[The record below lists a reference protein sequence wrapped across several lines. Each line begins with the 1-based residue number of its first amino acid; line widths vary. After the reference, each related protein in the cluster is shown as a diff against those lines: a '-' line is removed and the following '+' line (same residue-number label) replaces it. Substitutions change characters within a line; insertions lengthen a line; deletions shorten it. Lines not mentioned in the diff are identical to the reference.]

1 MTRRSPSGIAWP
13 LLYALLAACLLG
25 LFGQGPLSRT
35 DVRSADGRLQI
46 GYERFLRR
54 ESDDSIDFTLRPTGQ
69 SARLH
74 LSSAW
79 VRKVDIDHVFPE
91 PEQRVSGADAVTLV
105 FATHAQ
111 QPVIVTDMELR
122 RFVRKMVELE
132 FSNLA
137 VLSYQ
142 ELTPELNIQPIGRIS
157 MRAVNND
164 FASFE
169 NEFAELP
176 DGLLPSPLE
185 QLSN

>member
-1 MTRRSPSGIAWP
+1 MPGHDTKKSLGQELDEKMGQVRREWRMERIAWP

-111 QPVIVTDMELR
+111 QPVNVNLR
-122 RFVRKMVELE
+122 LRAQEVGRLPGWAALDDGAPLHFRQFV
-132 FSNLA
+132 
-137 VLSYQ
+137 Y
-142 ELTPELNIQPIGRIS
+142 P
-157 MRAVNND
+157 
-164 FASFE
+164 
-169 NEFAELP
+169 
-176 DGLLPSPLE
+176 
-185 QLSN
+185 